1 MIEGYKH
8 FKPNCNPKANE
19 ENIIVKDNIRLTVI
33 GSNLIRV
40 EYGPNKTFQDEP
52 SQTILNRDL
61 GKVDFNVIENENILK
76 VETDELLVN
85 YKLDSQELNEDNFWI
100 TIKKD
105 NKMWRYSDIQKNNL
119 KGTITT
125 LDNINGE
132 VELPD
137 GFISKDGW
145 TIIDDSKTLI
155 ITEDGGIK
163 RRNNLDNKDLYFIYY
178 RDDYKSF
185 LKDFFSIA
193 GQSPM
198 LPRYALGNWWSRY
211 FVYRDKELLNL
222 MDDFKDHDI
231 PLSVC
236 IVDMDWHTP
245 VWWTGYSWNRN
256 LFKNPKDFISKLH
269 ERGLKTALNLH
280 PAQGLG
286 SHEEMYEE
294 VAEIVGMD
302 PKTKETIEFNP
313 DDENYLKGYFEL
325 MHHPKETEGI
335 DFWWMDWQQEK
346 VLKIEELE
354 VLWWLNHIHYMDLGR
369 DGIKRPMMFSRWS
382 KTGNHRYPIGFS
394 GDTIVSW
401 ESLAFQPYFTST
413 AANVGCFWWSH
424 DIGGHMCGIES
435 GEIFTRWV
443 QFGVF
448 SPIFRIHSA
457 KNIFQDRRPWAYD
470 KECYHIIKKY
480 MNLRHKMIP
489 YMYSINYKS
498 KEGIPLVAPMYYYSS
513 EEKAYHRKN
522 QYYFGTELVVS
533 PYVSE
538 KLEKVNLTRGSIWL
552 PEGEWFNLFNGEHF
566 KGGRD
571 YVLYGKLEEVPV
583 FAKGGAIVPLNKT
596 SDFGD
601 IANPSHLEL
610 IIFPG
615 ASNSFELYEDDGE
628 TQKYL
633 FGEYCVTTISQESK
647 NNIMKIKIDS
657 PKENNKLIP
666 ENRKYSFDI
675 KGINSPLYVKA
686 KINNKDISVRYTYIK
701 EEATIKIEELILGNN
716 NGLTI
721 ELETQGYIVNKDCRQ
736 KEKLKNL
743 LMSCSL
749 PNTDKAWIYDNYE
762 ILVENIQILDTL
774 LEVPVTGNIKEAII
788 DVINNR

>member
-1 MIEGYKH
+1 MIKGYKH

-280 PAQGLG
+280 PAQG
-286 SHEEMYEE
+286 
-294 VAEIVGMD
+294 
-302 PKTKETIEFNP
+302 
-313 DDENYLKGYFEL
+313 
-325 MHHPKETEGI
+325 
-335 DFWWMDWQQEK
+335 
-346 VLKIEELE
+346 
-354 VLWWLNHIHYMDLGR
+354 
-369 DGIKRPMMFSRWS
+369 PM
-382 KTGNHRYPIGFS
+382 
-394 GDTIVSW
+394 
-401 ESLAFQPYFTST
+401 
-413 AANVGCFWWSH
+413 
-424 DIGGHMCGIES
+424 
-435 GEIFTRWV
+435 
-443 QFGVF
+443 
-448 SPIFRIHSA
+448 
-457 KNIFQDRRPWAYD
+457 
-470 KECYHIIKKY
+470 
-480 MNLRHKMIP
+480 
-489 YMYSINYKS
+489 
-498 KEGIPLVAPMYYYSS
+498 SS
-513 EEKAYHRKN
+513 SYN
-522 QYYFGTELVVS
+522 
-533 PYVSE
+533 
-538 KLEKVNLTRGSIWL
+538 
-552 PEGEWFNLFNGEHF
+552 
-566 KGGRD
+566 
-571 YVLYGKLEEVPV
+571 
-583 FAKGGAIVPLNKT
+583 
-596 SDFGD
+596 
-601 IANPSHLEL
+601 
-610 IIFPG
+610 
-615 ASNSFELYEDDGE
+615 
-628 TQKYL
+628 
-633 FGEYCVTTISQESK
+633 
-647 NNIMKIKIDS
+647 
-657 PKENNKLIP
+657 
-666 ENRKYSFDI
+666 
-675 KGINSPLYVKA
+675 
-686 KINNKDISVRYTYIK
+686 
-701 EEATIKIEELILGNN
+701 
-716 NGLTI
+716 
-721 ELETQGYIVNKDCRQ
+721 
-736 KEKLKNL
+736 
-743 LMSCSL
+743 
-749 PNTDKAWIYDNYE
+749 
-762 ILVENIQILDTL
+762 
-774 LEVPVTGNIKEAII
+774 
-788 DVINNR
+788 